1 MQPQLLANAGRY
13 LVTGATGLVGNNV
26 VRRLLQLGAEV
37 RVLVRSSASLEL
49 AGLPVE
55 LVLGDIRDPAAV
67 RSAVRGV
74 DAVIHAAGHVHIGW
88 TQRDLHE
95 QINIGGARNVAL
107 ACRDAGARMVLVST
121 VNTLGTGPLAA
132 PADEAGGGPG
142 LPACP
147 YIETKRQA
155 ENLVLELAASGLY
168 AVVTHPTFMLG
179 PWDWKPSSG
188 RMLLAVARGVDL
200 TPIGA
205 FSLCDARDV
214 ADALISAAALGI
226 SGSRYVLAGHNLTY
240 RDAFRQFA
248 ERNAARAPWFPI
260 GPIMRFVGG
269 RGGDLWARLTG
280 REWASNSAAVEI
292 VSQESCFSSARAVAE
307 LGYQIRPLAE
317 IIDDAWDWFQAH
329 GYIEARA
336 GRSLSVPPCPAE
348 ARGGERSQPAAPHFS
363 PASSGDDAHHEERAG
378 HRR

>member
-1 MQPQLLANAGRY
+1 MQPQLLANQGRY

-26 VRRLLQLGAEV
+26 VRRLLALGAEV

-67 RSAVRGV
+67 RSSVRGM

-88 TQRDLHE
+88 TQRELHE
-95 QINIGGARNVAL
+95 QVNFEGAKNVAL
-107 ACRDAGARMVLVST
+107 ACRDSGARLVLVST
-121 VNTLGTGPLAA
+121 VNTLGTGLLAA
-132 PADEAGGGPG
+132 PADEAGGLPG

-147 YIETKRQA
+147 YIETKRRA
-155 ENLVLELAASGLY
+155 EELVLELAADGLY
-168 AVVTHPTFMLG
+168 AVIAHPSFMLG

-188 RMLLAVARGVDL
+188 RMLLTVAQGVDL

-214 ADALISAAALGI
+214 ADGLISAAALGVT
-226 SGSRYVLAGHNLTY
+226 GSRYVLAGHNLTY
-240 RDAFRQFA
+240 RDAFRLFA
-248 ERNAARAPWFPI
+248 ERGGAREPWFPI

-292 VSQESCFSSARAVAE
+292 VSQESCFSSARAAAE
-307 LGYQIRPLAE
+307 LGYQIRPLPE
-317 IIDDAWDWFQAH
+317 IIAAAWDWFLAH
-329 GYIEARA
+329 GYIKARA
-336 GRSLSVPPCPAE
+336 GRSSSAPPRPVE
-348 ARGGERSQPAAPHFS
+348 ARGGERALPAAPHFS
-363 PASSGDDAHHEERAG
+363 PAGSGDDAHHEERAG